1 MAASQRP
8 TPGPG
13 QGVTSTGKGGN
24 NHAISIAEHS
34 RAAGIGAETID
45 DFLDRQPRSVL
56 IRLYEKPAS
65 CLAIFR
71 LLPMLAR
78 QLIMHM
84 LFLHAPLAA
93 DDFLA
98 WLRKDVRNEF
108 DVAVAKL
115 ARLSI
120 VQLKPASA
128 KQILLLNAVFT
139 EGMRRALTG
148 GGSHRSFGVP
158 CDTEDKNAVDI
169 AFLDDYART
178 KWETILHYMVGSDK
192 SSTPREPVL
201 YLLRR
206 SNLMQSRS
214 AAATASLNITSRG
227 FQFLLEDVNTQLWH
241 LLLQYLDMAEERNMD
256 LVEVLAFLFMLG
268 SLELGRDYS
277 TEELPETQLHMLED
291 FRDYGL
297 VYQRKASSRRF
308 YPTRL
313 ATTLTSSAAAPLLS
327 TNGSEPEERGY
338 IILETNYRLYA
349 YTSNPLRVA
358 VLSLFVTIKARFPN
372 LLVGSITRD
381 SVKSAL
387 ANGITAEQIITYLTH
402 HAHLQMHRNDP
413 LLPVTVSDQIRL
425 WEREKNRVQQNLGS
439 LFTDFTSQ
447 SDFAEVRNYASQ
459 LGVLVWHDEPKR
471 RLFVDEAGNEPGEQ
485 DSREA
490 LRDWHGKRRYF
501 GLLDV
506 LARRARGI
514 RRAWGG
520 GGIHAAMQ
528 ARVEAQLASAHTPLD
543 SVNALGLAVNAF
555 ESLAHSLSTPLH
567 TTKTT
572 SAIISS
578 ASACLVRSQFW
589 ASRQVVCHAQ
599 P

>member
-1 MAASQRP
+1 MSSQRN

-13 QGVTSTGKGGN
+13 QGITSTAKSGSN
-24 NHAISIAEHS
+24 TTLSISEHS
-34 RAAGIGAETID
+34 RATGIGAETID

-71 LLPMLAR
+71 LLPMMAR

-84 LFLHAPLAA
+84 LFLDVPLAT
-93 DDFLA
+93 DHFLA
-98 WLRKDVRNEF
+98 WVKKEARKDF
-108 DVAVAKL
+108 DGAVEKL
-115 ARLSI
+115 SRLSI
-120 VQLKPASA
+120 VQLKSNGGGG
-128 KQILLLNAVFT
+128 KQQVLLLNAVYT
-139 EGMRRALTG
+139 DGMRRALTG
-148 GGSHRSFGVP
+148 GGKHRSFGVP
-158 CDTEDKNAVDI
+158 CDTEDKNAVDV
-169 AFLDDYART
+169 AFLDEYART
-178 KWETILHYMVGSDK
+178 KWETILHYMVGSEN

-206 SNLMQSRS
+206 SNLMQPRS
-214 AAATASLNITSRG
+214 SSSSSSSSSGGLNITSRG
-227 FQFLLEDVNTQLWH
+227 FQFLLEDVNTQLWD

-313 ATTLTSSAAAPLLS
+313 ATTLTSAATPLLS
-327 TNGSEPEERGY
+327 GNGTKQEERGY

-372 LLVGSITRD
+372 LVVGSITRD

-425 WEREKNRVQQNLGS
+425 WEREKNRVQQNFGS

-447 SDFAEVRNYASQ
+447 FDFEEVSNYANQ
-459 LGVLVWHDEPKR
+459 LGVLVWQDQAKR
-471 RLFVDEAGNEPGEQ
+471 RFFVDEAGNEPV
-485 DSREA
+485 
-490 LRDWHGKRRYF
+490 RDYIRR
-501 GLLDV
+501 
-506 LARRARGI
+506 RRA
-514 RRAWGG
+514 
-520 GGIHAAMQ
+520 
-528 ARVEAQLASAHTPLD
+528 
-543 SVNALGLAVNAF
+543 
-555 ESLAHSLSTPLH
+555 
-567 TTKTT
+567 
-572 SAIISS
+572 
-578 ASACLVRSQFW
+578 
-589 ASRQVVCHAQ
+589 
-599 P
+599 